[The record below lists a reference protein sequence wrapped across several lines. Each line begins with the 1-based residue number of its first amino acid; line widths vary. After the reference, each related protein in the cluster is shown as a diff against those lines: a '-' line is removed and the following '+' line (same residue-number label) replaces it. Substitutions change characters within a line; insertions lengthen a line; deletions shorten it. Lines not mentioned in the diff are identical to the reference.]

1 MNNQESEAKAAVNPL
16 ICIHDIVVSYQNVVA
31 LANIDFDIFPGEI
44 LGICGPNGSGK
55 SSLLKAILGLIPLS
69 RGTIKF
75 FQSEE
80 LKRPFGYKG
89 RVKNIGY
96 VPQVKNI
103 DRNFPALVKDVVA
116 MGRYG
121 ELGFFKG
128 VKKDDIS
135 VEKALEATGM
145 WRFRHRPIGHLSG
158 GQQQKV
164 MISRALAGNPQVLL
178 LDEPTAAL
186 DFRVEK
192 DIMELIKELHEEKN
206 LTILLVTHKMSF
218 LRDYTTR
225 VICIDKSLVWK
236 GHPHD
241 PKLQTIINNL
251 FFM

>member
-1 MNNQESEAKAAVNPL
+1 
-16 ICIHDIVVSYQNVVA
+16 
-31 LANIDFDIFPGEI
+31 
-44 LGICGPNGSGK
+44 
-55 SSLLKAILGLIPLS
+55 
-69 RGTIKF
+69 
-75 FQSEE
+75 
-80 LKRPFGYKG
+80 
-89 RVKNIGY
+89 
-96 VPQVKNI
+96 
-103 DRNFPALVKDVVA
+103 
-116 MGRYG
+116 MGRYS
-121 ELGFFKG
+121 ELGFFKR
-128 VKKDDIS
+128 VKNDDIS

-192 DIMELIKELHEEKN
+192 DIMELIKGLHEEKS

-236 GHPHD
+236 GDPHD